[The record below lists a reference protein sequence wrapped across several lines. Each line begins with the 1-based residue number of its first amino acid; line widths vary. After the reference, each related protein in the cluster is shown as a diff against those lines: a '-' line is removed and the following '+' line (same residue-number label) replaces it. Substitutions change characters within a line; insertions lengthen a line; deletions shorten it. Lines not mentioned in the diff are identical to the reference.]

1 MKKIVSLLL
10 IALLALA
17 LIGCGGGKAPQ
28 SAPTAA
34 PAKTEAPAQDAEPAK
49 AEEAPKAETPTA
61 AEPAP
66 AEAPTAAE
74 PENVSP
80 FVGSWKL
87 YAQEGGLDQT
97 HEQLLAQAEKM
108 GLGDDLARFVTVTF
122 RDDGTYSMSV
132 YGGLADEVWE
142 DNGDGT
148 GVFHVNGKT
157 TDMNVSDGILRIFMG
172 ANWYVMEPSDRSA
185 AELAKPKASPLV
197 GSWLY
202 YSQQGVNGGQTVT
215 HEEVEQYRAQGYG
228 AMVDM
233 VLTIN
238 ADGTCKLLWLGE
250 LSDGTWTDNGD
261 GTGAM
266 RMEGKTMTLSVKDGM
281 LISAGDD
288 NVSSF
293 EKTDRTAG

>member
-1 MKKIVSLLL
+1 MKKNVSLFLA
-10 IALLALA
+10 ALLALA

-34 PAKTEAPAQDAEPAK
+34 PAKTEAPAQAAEPAK
-49 AEEAPKAETPTA
+49 AEEAPKAEPA
-61 AEPAP
+61 PASEPAP
-66 AEAPTAAE
+66 AEAPAAAE
-74 PENVSP
+74 PEGVSP
-80 FVGSWKL
+80 F
-87 YAQEGGLDQT
+87 
-97 HEQLLAQAEKM
+97 
-108 GLGDDLARFVTVTF
+108 
-122 RDDGTYSMSV
+122 
-132 YGGLADEVWE
+132 
-142 DNGDGT
+142 
-148 GVFHVNGKT
+148 
-157 TDMNVSDGILRIFMG
+157 
-172 ANWYVMEPSDRSA
+172 
-185 AELAKPKASPLV
+185 V

-202 YSQQGVNGGQTVT
+202 YSQEGVNGGQTVT

-261 GTGAM
+261 GTGTM

-288 NVSSF
+288 NISSF
-293 EKTDRTAG
+293 EKTDRSAG

>member
-34 PAKTEAPAQDAEPAK
+34 PEQTAAPAK

-66 AEAPTAAE
+66 AEAPAAAE

-80 FVGSWKL
+80 FVGSW
-87 YAQEGGLDQT
+87 
-97 HEQLLAQAEKM
+97 
-108 GLGDDLARFVTVTF
+108 
-122 RDDGTYSMSV
+122 
-132 YGGLADEVWE
+132 
-142 DNGDGT
+142 
-148 GVFHVNGKT
+148 
-157 TDMNVSDGILRIFMG
+157 
-172 ANWYVMEPSDRSA
+172 
-185 AELAKPKASPLV
+185 
-197 GSWLY
+197 LY
-202 YSQQGVNGGQTVT
+202 YSQEGVNGGQTVT
-215 HEEVEQYRAQGYG
+215 HEDIEQYRAQGYG
-228 AMVDM
+228 ATVDM

-288 NVSSF
+288 NVSTF
-293 EKTDRTAG
+293 EKTDRSAG

>member
-10 IALLALA
+10 AALLTMA

-34 PAKTEAPAQDAEPAK
+34 PEQPAAPAK

-61 AEPAP
+61 VEPAP
-66 AEAPTAAE
+66 AESPAAAE
-74 PENVSP
+74 PVGVSP

-87 YAQEGGLDQT
+87 YAQEGDLPQT
-97 HEQLLAQAEKM
+97 HEELLAQAEKM
-108 GLGDDLARFVTVTF
+108 GLGGDLARFVTVTL

-185 AELAKPKASPLV
+185 AELAKPRTSPLV
-197 GSWLY
+197 GSWLF
-202 YSQQGVNGGQTVT
+202 YSQEGVNGGRTIT
-215 HEEVEQYRAQGYG
+215 HEDVEQVRAQGYG
-228 AMVDM
+228 ATVDM

-238 ADGTCKLLWLGE
+238 ADGTCKYLWLGE

-261 GTGAM
+261 GTGTM
-266 RMEGKTMTLSVKDGM
+266 QMEGKTMKLSVKDGM
-281 LISAGDD
+281 LIVPIDD
-288 NVSSF
+288 NVSTF

>member
-66 AEAPTAAE
+66 
-74 PENVSP
+74 V
-80 FVGSWKL
+80 
-87 YAQEGGLDQT
+87 
-97 HEQLLAQAEKM
+97 
-108 GLGDDLARFVTVTF
+108 VTVTF

-202 YSQQGVNGGQTVT
+202 YSPAAKPSRTRRSSNTAP
-215 HEEVEQYRAQGYG
+215 RAT
-228 AMVDM
+228 AR
-233 VLTIN
+233 
-238 ADGTCKLLWLGE
+238 W
-250 LSDGTWTDNGD
+250 STW
-261 GTGAM
+261 
-266 RMEGKTMTLSVKDGM
+266 S
-281 LISAGDD
+281 
-288 NVSSF
+288 
-293 EKTDRTAG
+293 

>member
-10 IALLALA
+10 AALLALA

-34 PAKTEAPAQDAEPAK
+34 PEQTAAPAK
-49 AEEAPKAETPTA
+49 AEQAPKAETPTA

-66 AEAPTAAE
+66 AEAPAAAE
-74 PENVSP
+74 PEGVSP
-80 FVGSWKL
+80 F
-87 YAQEGGLDQT
+87 
-97 HEQLLAQAEKM
+97 
-108 GLGDDLARFVTVTF
+108 
-122 RDDGTYSMSV
+122 
-132 YGGLADEVWE
+132 
-142 DNGDGT
+142 
-148 GVFHVNGKT
+148 
-157 TDMNVSDGILRIFMG
+157 
-172 ANWYVMEPSDRSA
+172 
-185 AELAKPKASPLV
+185 V

-202 YSQQGVNGGQTVT
+202 YSQEGVNGGQTVT
-215 HEEVEQYRAQGYG
+215 HEEIEQLRAQGYG
-228 AMVDM
+228 SMVDM

-261 GTGAM
+261 GTGSM
-266 RMEGKTMTLSVKDGM
+266 QMEGKTMTLSVKDGM
-281 LISAGDD
+281 LISVGDD

>member
-10 IALLALA
+10 AALLVLA

-34 PAKTEAPAQDAEPAK
+34 PEQTAAPAK

-66 AEAPTAAE
+66 AEAPAAAE
-74 PENVSP
+74 PE
-80 FVGSWKL
+80 
-87 YAQEGGLDQT
+87 
-97 HEQLLAQAEKM
+97 
-108 GLGDDLARFVTVTF
+108 
-122 RDDGTYSMSV
+122 
-132 YGGLADEVWE
+132 
-142 DNGDGT
+142 
-148 GVFHVNGKT
+148 GV
-157 TDMNVSDGILRIFMG
+157 
-172 ANWYVMEPSDRSA
+172 
-185 AELAKPKASPLV
+185 SPLV

-202 YSQQGVNGGQTVT
+202 YSQEGVNGGQTVT

-238 ADGTCKLLWLGE
+238 ADGTCILLWLGE

-261 GTGAM
+261 GTGTM
-266 RMEGKTMTLSVKDGM
+266 QMEGKTMTLSVKDGM

-288 NVSSF
+288 NVSTF
-293 EKTDRTAG
+293 EKTDRSAG

>member
-34 PAKTEAPAQDAEPAK
+34 PAKTEAPAQAAEPAK

-66 AEAPTAAE
+66 AEAPAAAE

-148 GVFHVNGKT
+148 G
-157 TDMNVSDGILRIFMG
+157 
-172 ANWYVMEPSDRSA
+172 
-185 AELAKPKASPLV
+185 
-197 GSWLY
+197 
-202 YSQQGVNGGQTVT
+202 
-215 HEEVEQYRAQGYG
+215 
-228 AMVDM
+228 
-233 VLTIN
+233 
-238 ADGTCKLLWLGE
+238 
-250 LSDGTWTDNGD
+250 
-261 GTGAM
+261 AM

>member
-34 PAKTEAPAQDAEPAK
+34 PEQTAAPAK

-66 AEAPTAAE
+66 AEAPAAAE

-80 FVGSWKL
+80 FVGSW
-87 YAQEGGLDQT
+87 
-97 HEQLLAQAEKM
+97 
-108 GLGDDLARFVTVTF
+108 
-122 RDDGTYSMSV
+122 
-132 YGGLADEVWE
+132 
-142 DNGDGT
+142 
-148 GVFHVNGKT
+148 
-157 TDMNVSDGILRIFMG
+157 
-172 ANWYVMEPSDRSA
+172 
-185 AELAKPKASPLV
+185 
-197 GSWLY
+197 LY
-202 YSQQGVNGGQTVT
+202 YSQEGVNGGQTVT
-215 HEEVEQYRAQGYG
+215 HEEIEQLRAQGYG
-228 AMVDM
+228 SMVDM

-261 GTGAM
+261 GTGSM
-266 RMEGKTMTLSVKDGM
+266 QMEGKTMTLSVRDGM

-288 NVSSF
+288 NVSTF
-293 EKTDRTAG
+293 EKTDRSAG